1 MINLFEKI
9 KEARVRAELTQ
20 EELAEMCGVNR
31 ATVCQWE
38 SKDPTK
44 RLKPRKANL
53 HKISQAT
60 GVSLNWLK
68 SRSEQV
74 HDNRYLDIESELE
87 KEVLSLRQEQKEK
100 AKKAVQDLY
109 AMVVN
114 DELNSDEISAIVV
127 LARVLGNK

>member
-20 EELAEMCGVNR
+20 EELAEMCGVSR

-38 SKDPTK
+38 SQDSTK

-60 GVSLNWLK
+60 GVSLHWLK
-68 SRSEQV
+68 SKSEQV
-74 HDNRYLDIESELE
+74 HIESGLE
-87 KEVLSLRQEQKEK
+87 KEVLNLRQEQKAK

-127 LARVLGNK
+127 LAKVLGNK